1 MSFRYANIL
10 GMLNRDA
17 IELFEHTCQY
27 APNFAMNLHRVGE
40 ARVLDA
46 GIETRGSLD
55 AGLLLARFCLGDQAD
70 VSIVPLDDSRFAVAQ
85 GVFVRTDVPLV
96 ACLGAQYAG
105 WPVQSDDF
113 FAMGSGPMRL
123 MRGREEML
131 VELRLAEEGDAVV
144 GVLESDKLPGPSVIR
159 SIAADCGIDDSG
171 VHLAVAPSFSIAGS
185 VQVVARSIETALH
198 KLHALKFDVTQ
209 IVSATGCSPLPPPA
223 KPGDTVGGI
232 GRTNDAMLYGAAVTL
247 WVDCDDAA
255 IEAVIESVP
264 SSSSKDYGRP
274 FAQVFKDYEFDF
286 YQVDPLLFSPARVTM
301 HNLTSGRTFS
311 AGRFATP
318 ILQASFSA

>member
-1 MSFRYANIL
+1 
-10 GMLNRDA
+10 MLNRDA

-131 VELRLAEEGDAVV
+131 VELRLA
-144 GVLESDKLPGPSVIR
+144 
-159 SIAADCGIDDSG
+159 
-171 VHLAVAPSFSIAGS
+171 
-185 VQVVARSIETALH
+185 
-198 KLHALKFDVTQ
+198 
-209 IVSATGCSPLPPPA
+209 
-223 KPGDTVGGI
+223 
-232 GRTNDAMLYGAAVTL
+232 
-247 WVDCDDAA
+247 
-255 IEAVIESVP
+255 
-264 SSSSKDYGRP
+264 
-274 FAQVFKDYEFDF
+274 
-286 YQVDPLLFSPARVTM
+286 
-301 HNLTSGRTFS
+301 
-311 AGRFATP
+311 
-318 ILQASFSA
+318 